1 MYRVDGSMFYPEE
14 SIQASI
20 IDYRFEDVDLCLQEI
35 VQCQIQVKVNFLKCR
50 SNYFLMNNNPFQRR
64 NQGFLFLFVLTN
76 RITEIIGN
84 LWRD

>member
-50 SNYFLMNNNPFQRR
+50 SNYFL
-64 NQGFLFLFVLTN
+64 TN
-76 RITEIIGN
+76 IIRSN
-84 LWRD
+84 VETKNFFFFSF